1 MAKLSIFIKV
11 AVSTCNC
18 YIFWS
23 IYLRYL
29 KTSVYLEDVTIMLS
43 EASCYKSYNCY
54 GLCIN
59 RAAVCLGL
67 TFWLF
72 TFFFYSNNLGR
83 PFQKKKSDFKKS
95 FLYQNIHIHIWQG
108 LLCKAVLP
116 LWFLRRTWNLEV
128 RTDPLLPV
136 AEAVSCWNMIIAHE
150 EQNHCW
156 SLTPVL
162 SSVNVVKPLR
172 SKRWPAN
179 IPKSTQTYSSHTQ
192 MN

>member
-1 MAKLSIFIKV
+1 MQLLYILKYLPEVFENFCILGGCYYYVVWSLLLQVIQLLWPLYKQGSCLSWTDIL
-11 AVSTCNC
+11 A
-18 YIFWS
+18 
-23 IYLRYL
+23 IY
-29 KTSVYLEDVTIMLS
+29 
-43 EASCYKSYNCY
+43 
-54 GLCIN
+54 
-59 RAAVCLGL
+59 
-67 TFWLF
+67 F
-72 TFFFYSNNLGR
+72 FFFYSNNLGR